1 MKYLVIL
8 VLALAVIWL
17 WRGKRRASLA
27 EKARQQKPPQ
37 SSGRTGALRTT
48 EVIACDVCS
57 VHMPLNEALTGGR
70 GVYCSEAH
78 RRQAES

>member
-37 SSGRTGALRTT
+37 SSGKTGALRTT
-48 EVIACDVCS
+48 EVIACDVCA
-57 VHMPLNEALTGGR
+57 VHMPLSEALTGGR
-70 GVYCSEAH
+70 GVYCSESH
-78 RRQAES
+78 RRQAEG

>member
-8 VLALAVIWL
+8 ALVLAVIWL
-17 WRGKRRASLA
+17 WQGKRRASLE
-27 EKARQQKPPQ
+27 EKARKQQAPQ
-37 SSGRTGALRTT
+37 ASSKGGALQTT
-48 EVIACDVCS
+48 EVIACDVCA

-78 RRQAES
+78 RRQAEG

>member
-8 VLALAVIWL
+8 VLVLAVIWL

-37 SSGRTGALRTT
+37 SSGKTGALRTT
-48 EVIACDVCS
+48 EVIACDVCA
-57 VHMPLNEALTGGR
+57 VHMPLSEALTGGR
-70 GVYCSEAH
+70 GVYCSESH
-78 RRQAES
+78 RRQAEG

>member
-17 WRGKRRASLA
+17 WQGKRRASLA
-27 EKARQQKPPQ
+27 EKARKQQAPQ
-37 SSGRTGALRTT
+37 ASSKDRALQTT
-48 EVIACDVCS
+48 EVIACDVCA
-57 VHMPLNEALTGGR
+57 VHMPLKEALTGGR

-78 RRQAES
+78 RLQAES

>member
-8 VLALAVIWL
+8 ALVLAVIWL
-17 WRGKRRASLA
+17 WQGKRRASLA
-27 EKARQQKPPQ
+27 EKARKQQASQ
-37 SSGRTGALRTT
+37 SSSKGQALQTT
-48 EVIACDVCS
+48 EVIACDVCA

>member
-8 VLALAVIWL
+8 VLALAVSWL
-17 WRGKRRASLA
+17 GRGKRRASLA

-37 SSGRTGALRTT
+37 SSGKTGALRTT
-48 EVIACDVCS
+48 EVIACDVCA
-57 VHMPLNEALTGGR
+57 VHMPLSEALTGGR

-78 RRQAES
+78 RRQAEG

>member
-8 VLALAVIWL
+8 ALVLAVIWL
-17 WRGKRRASLA
+17 WQGKRRASLA

-37 SSGRTGALRTT
+37 ASAKGRDLETT
-48 EVIACDVCS
+48 KVIACDVCA
-57 VHMPLNEALTGGR
+57 VHMPLKEALTGGR
-70 GVYCSEAH
+70 GVYCSEEH

>member
-48 EVIACDVCS
+48 EVIACDVCA
-57 VHMPLNEALTGGR
+57 VHMPLSEALTGGR
-70 GVYCSEAH
+70 GVYCSESH
-78 RRQAES
+78 RRQAEG

>member
-1 MKYLVIL
+1 MKYLLIL

-17 WRGKRRASLA
+17 WKAHRRSSSA
-27 EKARQQKPPQ
+27 EKARAQNPPPA
-37 SSGRTGALRTT
+37 TGKSKALQTT
-48 EVIACDVCS
+48 EVIACDVCA
-57 VHMPLNEALTGGR
+57 VHLPLNEALTGGR